1 MPPDPHFDPQPWQ
14 TITDSRAAAFLV
26 HAEHSQYF
34 VPFLD
39 RECTVKQLSE
49 EVPCTAL
56 QAYRAVEQME
66 DLGLIQTVRK
76 ITRRGKPIKV
86 YTSVSKALFVPFKY
100 APHNS
105 FEDMMLSR
113 DNTWRELLFHS
124 LMSQFYQVA
133 DDAGRDLGLR
143 FLRHEGKP
151 YVVQALGSG
160 EDGSRGLIAS
170 FSAPDTPAIR
180 DDWRVLKLT
189 REQAKTLQQEFYE
202 LIHRYA
208 GQEEGRD
215 YILRVALAPY
225 KEK

>member
-1 MPPDPHFDPQPWQ
+1 MTAEPSLWQ

-26 HAEHSQYF
+26 DAEQSQYF

-56 QAYRAVEQME
+56 QAYRAVDLMEQ
-66 DLGLIQTVRK
+66 LGLIQLVRK

-86 YTSVSKALFVPFKY
+86 YTSTARALFVPFKY

-124 LMSQFYQVA
+124 LMAQFHEAA
-133 DDAGRDLGLR
+133 DEAHKDLGLR
-143 FLRHEGKP
+143 FVRHNGKA

-160 EDGSRGLIAS
+160 EDGSKGLIAS
-170 FSAPDTPAIR
+170 FGDPEAPAIR
-180 DDWRVLKLT
+180 DDWRVLKLS
-189 REQAKTLQQEFYE
+189 REQAKELQQEFYE

-208 GQEEGRD
+208 GQQEGRD